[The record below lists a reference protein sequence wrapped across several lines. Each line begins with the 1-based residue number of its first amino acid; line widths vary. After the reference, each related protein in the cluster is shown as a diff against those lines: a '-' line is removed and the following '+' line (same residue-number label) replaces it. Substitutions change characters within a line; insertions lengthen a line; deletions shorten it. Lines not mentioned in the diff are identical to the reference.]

1 MAEETPPFEEAL
13 AELETIVG
21 QLEMGE
27 LTLEEAL
34 MAFER
39 GQTLAVLCGSL
50 LDRAEL
56 RLEQIE
62 SGAGSMRNAENE

>member
-27 LTLEEAL
+27 LTLEQAL
-34 MAFER
+34 AAFER
-39 GQTLAVLCGSL
+39 GQELASLCGSL
-50 LDRAEL
+50 LDQAEL

-62 SGAGSMRNAENE
+62 SGAGSTPNAENE

>member
-1 MAEETPPFEEAL
+1 MTETPPFEEAL
-13 AELETIVG
+13 AELETIVS

-34 MAFER
+34 AAFER
-39 GQTLAVLCGSL
+39 GQTLASLCGSL
-50 LDRAEL
+50 LDQAEL

-62 SGAGSMRNAENE
+62 SGGASAPGMEGE

>member
-34 MAFER
+34 AAFER
-39 GQTLAVLCGSL
+39 GQTLAALCGSL
-50 LDRAEL
+50 LDQAEL

-62 SGAGSMRNAENE
+62 AAPSRTEDE